1 MASLAL
7 EQTQREMEAA
17 LVDCKKTWTLELH
30 HMKLEVEVI
39 IRQKEALER
48 SQRRLHSSKSLRQ
61 VAELLTFEPLI
72 CRNLKPKSRLR
83 AVLDNCYA
91 EDTMMSDESEQSKV
105 DCASGS
111 KDEVTTER
119 REIEGKSLELQLLNI
134 QHRIGRYVDSQAIED
149 TLQAEFSKDP
159 PISMARKLGESGN
172 GSMQESSS
180 QEEIYS
186 EVASDVQEPE
196 NKSPPVHQQ
205 SLFSFCSPDEKLPS
219 VQSLCTSSEDD
230 IRPDPLP
237 AFLSSNQSV
246 SSFTLGRSKQAE
258 MRSTLKVAG
267 RVKTQVTP
275 MKEQFKGEPSMEEVS
290 MDALQWVPDRHKLSV
305 ETIHEADLAS
315 AKQPKRS
322 LLRLLCPCLGG
333 TPAVRHK

>member
-1 MASLAL
+1 MASLNL

-30 HMKLEVEVI
+30 HMKLEVEVRA
-39 IRQKEALER
+39 RQKEALER
-48 SQRRLHSSKSLRQ
+48 SQRRLRSSKALRQ
-61 VAELLTFEPLI
+61 VAELLTLEPLV

-91 EDTMMSDESEQSKV
+91 EDTMMSDDSEQSKA
-105 DCASGS
+105 DCGTGS

-119 REIEGKSLELQLLNI
+119 RESEGKSLELQLLNI
-134 QHRIGRYVDSQAIED
+134 QHRVSRYVASQAIED

-159 PISMARKLGESGN
+159 PISMRRKLEESGN
-172 GSMQESSS
+172 VSLQESHS
-180 QEEIYS
+180 QEEVDS
-186 EVASDVQEPE
+186 EVASEAQEPE

-230 IRPDPLP
+230 ARPDPLP

-246 SSFTLGRSKQAE
+246 SSFTLGKSKQAE
-258 MRSTLKVAG
+258 LRSTLKVTG

-275 MKEQFKGEPSMEEVS
+275 MKEQFRGEPSMEEVS

-305 ETIHEADLAS
+305 ETIHEAELAPE
-315 AKQPKRS
+315 KPPKRS
-322 LLRLLCPCLGG
+322 LLRMLCPCLS
-333 TPAVRHK
+333 TPAGRHK